1 MDELPHRAVIDLQPA
16 LAKLGNQPSQGEIAS
31 SDPLR

>member
-1 MDELPHRAVIDLQPA
+1 MDELPHRAVIDLQSTPG
-16 LAKLGNQPSQGEIAS
+16 KLGNEPAQGKIGG